1 MNARFTRKLQTSYEY
16 MTVYLKECFL
26 NRGTYKI
33 SSKSQYTQ
41 NPYGTYRQA
50 VKEPFEIKKI
60 TIGSSSEI

>member
-1 MNARFTRKLQTSYEY
+1 

-60 TIGSSSEI
+60 AIGSSSEI